1 MAARILAGAL
11 AGAGATVVLND
22 AYPDAI
28 PSLGLSRPKDIKLTY
43 FDIAGVAD
51 KVRIAMHIGGIA
63 FEDDRVSFAQWP
75 SIKPTT
81 PNGQLPLME
90 SGGKR
95 YTQSSAMLQLVGKLT
110 GLQSRD
116 PWAALLVDEVIGL
129 DEDFR
134 KKVAPSVYVAYDK
147 SLSARQ
153 KKAKIAPMRK
163 TIAEEDIPFY
173 FSRFEKKLEENEYL
187 TGPKVTIADVQFLT
201 TVRWMSS
208 GILDGIPATCLDP
221 FPKIKAFKEKMEAIP
236 EVAAYLESTKKK

>member
-1 MAARILAGAL
+1 
-11 AGAGATVVLND
+11 
-22 AYPDAI
+22 
-28 PSLGLSRPKDIKLTY
+28 
-43 FDIAGVAD
+43 
-51 KVRIAMHIGGIA
+51 
-63 FEDDRVSFAQWP
+63 
-75 SIKPTT
+75 
-81 PNGQLPLME
+81 
-90 SGGKR
+90 
-95 YTQSSAMLQLVGKLT
+95 
-110 GLQSRD
+110 
-116 PWAALLVDEVIGL
+116 
-129 DEDFR
+129 
-134 KKVAPSVYVAYDK
+134 VYVAYDQ

-153 KKAKIAPMRK
+153 KKAKVAPMRK